1 MNNTNK
7 SPLKK
12 LLAVFAHPDDE
23 SFICGGT
30 LAKYASERVDITLVS
45 ATRGEMG
52 RRMGNPPYLNR
63 ESMAAAREM
72 ELRSACDSLGIQR
85 LLFLD
90 IRDKTVEFAD
100 ESSLTSRIADLIYE
114 VKPDVV
120 LTFHEKLGGHPDH
133 CAIGKATTAAF
144 QRSGIRGALYFI
156 TFGNAMERPERYG
169 YSRKDVMKIDVHA
182 HLEAKLAA
190 FRAHR
195 CQTGIDE
202 WVWLPDHEAVANF
215 GRYEY
220 FLRADRGSSEE
231 NLDDLF
237 SIPLGSRGF
246 LS

>member
-1 MNNTNK
+1 MNNIDK
-7 SPLKK
+7 GKK

-30 LAKYASERVDITLVS
+30 LAKYASEGIDITLVS

-72 ELRSACDSLGIQR
+72 ELRQACESLGIRQ

-90 IRDKTVEFAD
+90 IRDKTVEFVD
-100 ESSLTSRIADLIYE
+100 EDSLTARIATLINE
-114 VKPDVV
+114 VDPDVV

-144 QRSGIRGALYFI
+144 GRTGHRGALYFI
-156 TFGNAMERPERYG
+156 TFGGAMERPERYG
-169 YSRKDVMKIDVHA
+169 YSRKEVIKIDVHD

-195 CQTGIDE
+195 CQTEIDE
-202 WVWLPDHEAVANF
+202 WVWLPDHEALSKF
-215 GRYEY
+215 GRHEY
-220 FLRADRGSSEE
+220 FLKADREASARV
-231 NLDDLF
+231 LDDLF
-237 SIPLGSRGF
+237 
-246 LS
+246 

>member
-1 MNNTNK
+1 MNNIDK
-7 SPLKK
+7 AKK

-30 LAKYASERVDITLVS
+30 LAKYASEGIDITLVS

-72 ELRSACDSLGIQR
+72 ELRQACESLGIRQ

-100 ESSLTSRIADLIYE
+100 EDSLTARIAALINE
-114 VKPDVV
+114 VDPDVV
-120 LTFHEKLGGHPDH
+120 LTFHETLGGHPDH

-144 QRSGIRGALYFI
+144 GRIGHRGALYFI
-156 TFGNAMERPERYG
+156 TFGDAMERPERYG
-169 YSRKDVMKIDVHA
+169 YSRKDVIKIDVHV
-182 HLEAKLAA
+182 HLKAKLAA

-195 CQTGIDE
+195 CQTEIDE
-202 WVWLPDHEAVANF
+202 WVWLPDQDALARF

-220 FLRADRGSSEE
+220 FLKADREASARVF
-231 NLDDLF
+231 DDLF
-237 SIPLGSRGF
+237 
-246 LS
+246 

>member
-1 MNNTNK
+1 MNTIDK
-7 SPLKK
+7 APLQK

-30 LAKYASERVDITLVS
+30 LAKYASEGTDITLVS

-72 ELRSACDSLGIQR
+72 ELRQACESLGIRQ

-100 ESSLTSRIADLIYE
+100 EDSLTVRIAALINE
-114 VKPDVV
+114 VDPDVV
-120 LTFHEKLGGHPDH
+120 LTFHETLGGHPDH

-144 QRSGIRGALYFI
+144 QRTGHRGALYFI
-156 TFGNAMERPERYG
+156 TFGDAMERPERYG
-169 YSRKDVMKIDVHA
+169 YSHKDVIKIDVRV

-195 CQTGIDE
+195 CQTEIDE
-202 WVWLPDHEAVANF
+202 WVWLPDQEALARF

-220 FLRADRGSSEE
+220 FLKADREAPARS
-231 NLDDLF
+231 LHDLF
-237 SIPLGSRGF
+237 
-246 LS
+246 

>member
-1 MNNTNK
+1 MNSIEK
-7 SPLKK
+7 APLRK

-30 LAKYASERVDITLVS
+30 LAKYAGEGVDITLVS

-63 ESMAAAREM
+63 ETMAAAREI
-72 ELRSACDSLGIQR
+72 ELQQACASLGIGR
-85 LLFLD
+85 LIFFD

-100 ESSLTSRIADLIYE
+100 EAELTARIAGLIQE
-114 VKPDVV
+114 VDPDVV

-144 QRSGIRGALYFI
+144 QQTGHRGNLYFI
-156 TFGNAMERPERYG
+156 TFGDAMERPERYG
-169 YSRKDVMKIDVHA
+169 YTRKDVVKIDVHA

-195 CQTGIDE
+195 CQTEIDE
-202 WVWLPDHEAVANF
+202 WVWQPDQEALARF
-215 GRYEY
+215 GAHEY
-220 FLRADRGSSEE
+220 FLKGNTGERAQA
-231 NLDDLF
+231 LHDLF
-237 SIPLGSRGF
+237 NA
-246 LS
+246 